1 MAITGGPARDFKYGG
16 LPLRPT
22 KDSDFEYDE
31 SGFDFENEPSPNGDV
46 YSTGNARIG
55 YISQE
60 CAFTPSE
67 FREFKRLQ
75 DGSSRSGTAT
85 APNGDVISVNGAID
99 GEINLVGGKAT
110 IKIAGKVRVQ

>member
-16 LPLRPT
+16 LTLRPT
-22 KDSDFEYDE
+22 KDSDFEYEE

-46 YSTGNARIG
+46 YSTGTARIG
-55 YISQE
+55 KVSQE

-67 FREFKRLQ
+67 FSEFKKLQ
-75 DGSSRSGTAT
+75 DGESRSGVAT

-110 IKIAGKVRVQ
+110 VVIAGKIKI